1 VTPVDSGAVL
11 ELISVSKQY
20 GALRP
25 LRVERLELAAGDQIA
40 LLGLD
45 QPAAEVFINLVTGA
59 SLPDAGTVRVLG
71 RATVEIADS
80 SDWLSTLDRF
90 GIVSERAAL
99 LDALSIVQNLA
110 MPFSL
115 EIEPPSDDLREQAS
129 RLAREVGLADTAWD
143 RPVAELD
150 AASRVQLRLAR
161 ALALNPS
168 ILLLEHTS
176 ATIPRPEIPAF
187 ARTIRAIIE
196 RRGVAAIALTMDNEF
211 AAAVAT
217 TTLTLDPSTGRVTE
231 GRLGKIKFW

>member
-1 VTPVDSGAVL
+1 VTPVDSGAAL

-25 LRVERLELAAGDQIA
+25 LRVERLEVGTGDQIA

-59 SLPDAGTVRVLG
+59 SLPDAGTIRVLG

-115 EIEPPSDDLREQAS
+115 EIEPPSDHLREQAS
-129 RLAREVGLADTAWD
+129 RLAREVGLAETAWD

-150 AASRVQLRLAR
+150 AVSRVRLRLAR
-161 ALALNPS
+161 ALAFNPS
-168 ILLLEHTS
+168 IMLFEHTS

-187 ARTIRAIIE
+187 ARQIRAVIE
-196 RRGVAAIALTMDNEF
+196 RRGVASIVLTMDTEF
-211 AAAVAT
+211 AAAVAAK
-217 TTLTLDPSTGRVTE
+217 TLTLDPSTGRVSE

>member
-1 VTPVDSGAVL
+1 MTSVAPGAVL

-25 LRVERLELAAGDQIA
+25 LRVERLEVEAGDQIA

-59 SLPDAGTVRVLG
+59 SLPDAGTICVLG

-115 EIEPPSDDLREQAS
+115 EIEPPADDIREQAS
-129 RLAREVGLADTAWD
+129 RLAREVGLADAAWD
-143 RPVAELD
+143 RPVVELD
-150 AASRVQLRLAR
+150 AASRVRLRLAR
-161 ALALNPS
+161 ALAFNPS

-187 ARTIRAIIE
+187 ARAIRAIIE
-196 RRGVAAIALTMDNEF
+196 RRGVAAIALTMDTEF
-211 AAAVAT
+211 AVAVAAK
-217 TTLTLDPSTGRVTE
+217 TLTLDPSTGRVTE
-231 GRLGKIKFW
+231 GRLGKIRFW